1 MLTLFLISLQE
12 QGLLLHTD
20 LMIKVD
26 MIISLMEEKALS
38 LYVKAEDIKTF
49 VSEGISNLN
58 LTETKKVSEDFL
70 QNLSLYLSSLS
81 PT

>member
-1 MLTLFLISLQE
+1 MISLQE
-12 QGLLLHTD
+12 QELLLHTD

-58 LTETKKVSEDFL
+58 LTETKKESEDFL